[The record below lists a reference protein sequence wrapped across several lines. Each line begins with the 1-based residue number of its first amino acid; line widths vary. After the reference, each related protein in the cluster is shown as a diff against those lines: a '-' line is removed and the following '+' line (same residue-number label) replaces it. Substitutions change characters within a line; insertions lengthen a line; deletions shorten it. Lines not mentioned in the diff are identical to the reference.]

1 MVSLE
6 KSSIWII
13 IPGCFEMDSQASCF
27 NHVWGTAQ
35 WLDGD
40 KQPGGEKLAPSGI
53 AHPSCESTRIH
64 QKHYPCSIHY
74 PLVLQSNITIDNP
87 T

>member
-13 IPGCFEMDSQASCF
+13 IPGCFEMDSQASFF

-64 QKHYPCSIHY
+64 QKHYLAPF
-74 PLVLQSNITIDNP
+74 ITLWYCNQ